1 MPVPQQQ
8 FQQQQEVSC
17 MSKMKMGF
25 MMGFVI
31 GTASTVILG
40 GFGYLKQGYRGREL
54 MNHVGKAALQGGG
67 SFGVFMAVGQGI
79 RC

>member
-1 MPVPQQQ
+1 MPPVQPQGMQQ
-8 FQQQQEVSC
+8 DVSC
-17 MSKMKMGF
+17 FSKMKMGF

-31 GTASTVILG
+31 GTCSTVIFSSFAL
-40 GFGYLKQGYRGREL
+40 LKQGHRGREL
-54 MNHVGKAALQGGG
+54 VNAVGKMSMQGGG